1 MRRIAAA
8 ALVVALGAPRPAAAQ
23 GTPPVTLLYQNF
35 PNPFPTGGANA
46 TCVWFDLRDAAT
58 IRLAVYDIQGRL
70 VRTLI
75 PSPAFSGQ
83 LGPGYYGRAI
93 GGPTGSGCDP
103 NFQWDGRGSNGRP
116 VPAGVYLLR
125 LRVGGGWQTKKMVF
139 RGL

>member
-1 MRRIAAA
+1 MRRIALALLVASGA
-8 ALVVALGAPRPAAAQ
+8 ALRAGAQAA
-23 GTPPVTLLYQNF
+23 PPVTLLYQNF

-46 TCVWFDLRDAAT
+46 TCIWFDLREAAT
-58 IRLAVYDIQGRL
+58 VRLAVYDLRGRL

-75 PSPAFSGQ
+75 PSSTFSGQ
-83 LGPGYYGRAI
+83 LGAGYYGRAG

-103 NFQWDGRGSNGRP
+103 KFQWDGRGSDGRP

-125 LRVGGGWQTKKMVF
+125 LRAGGAWQTKKMVF